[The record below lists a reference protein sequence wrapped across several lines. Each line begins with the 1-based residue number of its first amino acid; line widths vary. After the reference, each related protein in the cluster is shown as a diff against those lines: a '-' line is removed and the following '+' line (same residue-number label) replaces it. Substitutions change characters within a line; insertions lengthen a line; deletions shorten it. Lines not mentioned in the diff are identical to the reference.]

1 MSVTKLNI
9 IRSIGKLPNSYILS
23 LSKLFLYYPLSLLS
37 DFHMCQWCMKHGAGG
52 KWYLNAKNY
61 SNELAEQENLQAYL
75 EEQWRNFESVY
86 IRKIM
91 GLSTIGMGY
100 KLKMPLIGRIVRW
113 KAESMIHSESKKR
126 NPVRADGHFG
136 QVIPI
141 EEAKLIMMNLAA
153 EPIIQ
158 NYCMCRMMQ
167 RGVKDVCCINFGC
180 LSGVIEKLPRFI
192 PEKTKVRLGREE
204 AVKALDEQNK
214 KGRVATVW
222 FQPVPYVNAICSC
235 EVPQCGGLRLRADF
249 GLGSVYKA
257 EYVAEVNPDLC
268 QGCKTCV
275 ADCQFGAIRYSS
287 TLKRVIID
295 QSKCFGCGLCR
306 DHCKFDA
313 IKLIPREEVPGLVNM
328 Y

>member
-1 MSVTKLNI
+1 
-9 IRSIGKLPNSYILS
+9 
-23 LSKLFLYYPLSLLS
+23 
-37 DFHMCQWCMKHGAGG
+37 MCQWCMKHGAGG
-52 KWYLNAKNY
+52 KWYLNARNY
-61 SNELAEQENLQAYL
+61 SNELAEEENLQAYL
-75 EEQWRNFESVY
+75 EEQWRNFETVY

-91 GLSTIGMGY
+91 GLSSIGMGY
-100 KLKMPLIGRIVRW
+100 KLKMPIIGRVVRW
-113 KAESMIHSESKKR
+113 KAESMIHSESKNR

-192 PEKTKVRLGREE
+192 PQKTKVRLGREE
-204 AVKALDEQNK
+204 AVAALEEQNR

-235 EVPQCGGLRLRADF
+235 EVPQCGGLRLRTDF

-257 EYVAEVNPDLC
+257 EYVADVNPDLC
-268 QGCKTCV
+268 QACKACIS
-275 ADCQFGAIRYSS
+275 DCQFGAVRYSP

-295 QSKCFGCGLCR
+295 QNKCFGCGLCKDR
-306 DHCKFDA
+306 CKFNA
-313 IKLIPREEVPGLVNM
+313 ITLIPRENVPGIANM